1 MVKLLDLKSLEDNDS
16 STAFQR
22 KLKSELNLNPQQDN
36 LNIEEKSDKIY
47 GAIRTAVDTCIP
59 KLRRPN
65 NVYISQETLRLADK
79 KREAKNNRLISDDH
93 NQKYRELCN
102 QVKRSSRQDKENWLD
117 NKCRE
122 IDESAQELKS
132 RKTYMLIKDVN
143 KEWQPKQR
151 GINDKDG
158 NILEKLEK
166 IKERWTEYCT
176 QLYEENDPQ
185 EELVKQMEA
194 VWKL

>member
-117 NKCRE
+117 NCNRYIGRADRIAKNR
-122 IDESAQELKS
+122 D
-132 RKTYMLIKDVN
+132 
-143 KEWQPKQR
+143 
-151 GINDKDG
+151 
-158 NILEKLEK
+158 
-166 IKERWTEYCT
+166 
-176 QLYEENDPQ
+176 
-185 EELVKQMEA
+185 
-194 VWKL
+194 